1 MGLFDLMNTAKSFMQ
16 SAGDELN
23 MKRTDNNRFVVK
35 SKHENTKY
43 SITEYPNGTTV
54 ETYSVKRK

>member
-16 SAGDELN
+16 STGDELN
-23 MKRTDNNRFVVK
+23 IRRTDNDRFVVK
-35 SKHENTKY
+35 TKHDNTKY

>member
-23 MKRTDNNRFVVK
+23 IRRTDNDRFVVK
-35 SKHENTKY
+35 TKHENTKY

>member
-1 MGLFDLMNTAKSFMQ
+1 MQ

-54 ETYSVKRK
+54 ENYSVKRK